1 MVNIING
8 DYGGPGL
15 GYHCFTEST
24 PSDPRGQVPEYDL
37 PGTTCAGQFDQFGR
51 DPYVTHLAHP
61 THTSG
66 GWDDQ
71 AMYNSVSDEI
81 PDIPGV
87 SPLPFDYNINGGSA
101 LSRRERCAAR
111 RSPPRRSVARSTPR
125 APCGASAILQR
136 ARVPARVNPPG
147 GQVQATRGR
156 TVDGSRES
164 EQGAELQREGAQ
176 RARMATR
183 LQQLGANE

>member
-24 PSDPRGQVPEYDL
+24 PSDPGGQFPEYDL

-66 GWDDQ
+66 GWHDQ
-71 AMYNSVSDEI
+71 AMYNFNIEWELAFADLTASTSYFDRQTDYSEETSPRFSAGLRGLVNGAACFGGRPRVRAQHVGEPRWRRHLLPSDR
-81 PDIPGV
+81 
-87 SPLPFDYNINGGSA
+87 A
-101 LSRRERCAAR
+101 L
-111 RSPPRRSVARSTPR
+111 RS
-125 APCGASAILQR
+125 GASAGIQY
-136 ARVPARVNPPG
+136 
-147 GQVQATRGR
+147 
-156 TVDGSRES
+156 
-164 EQGAELQREGAQ
+164 
-176 RARMATR
+176 
-183 LQQLGANE
+183 